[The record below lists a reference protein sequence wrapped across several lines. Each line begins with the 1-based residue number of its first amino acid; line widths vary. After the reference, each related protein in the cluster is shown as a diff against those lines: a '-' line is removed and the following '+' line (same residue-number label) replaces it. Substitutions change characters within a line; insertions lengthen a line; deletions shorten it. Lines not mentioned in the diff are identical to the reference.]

1 MVKVHFTI
9 LLFFLTFYS
18 LGQEVL
24 LPLGNRFKD
33 SYSIGVET
41 KMHNGLLPATKT
53 NIYGASLNQSL
64 KEEGS
69 WLNRKLFKE
78 HFIILEGEDYFF
90 TIDPLVDLSLGL
102 ETGKDTNR
110 LFQNTRAFQVQGE
123 ILGKVS
129 FFSSF
134 QENQARFANYRAD
147 FYADRGEQRINQQ
160 SLNYDTINAVVPNGG
175 RTKDFK
181 EDGYDYAA
189 SLGYVRYRVNDA
201 LAVQIGNQQSFIGH
215 GFRSML
221 LADNSFYANTLRVDT
236 NPFEKW
242 QYTTMHSQHLNLFRR
257 IRALGDTVFV
267 TSVEEPYERKN
278 FSAKYLTYNPLEN
291 LSIGLFEAQVYFR
304 EDSIQSQWMHPL
316 FFNPLPFLNTL
327 VYGFENE
334 HAKSLLGV
342 NAAWRMNPNHLFYGQ
357 FVADE
362 TNAESFG
369 YQIGWRSLYQLNN
382 AKILL
387 QLEHNQAGSQLYAA
401 NNRRLAFTHFNLPL
415 AHLLGNG
422 FQEYVLRSRLYLG
435 KMYAE
440 LEGVFYERNRS
451 ITDMRGLF
459 DNRGV
464 HPEAAQSVL
473 FVSGEMGFEMN
484 PVTKLSVF
492 GRASL
497 RSVDFNLA
505 RDASN
510 FIIELGIQTNIFNRH
525 LAF

>member
-1 MVKVHFTI
+1 KAHFTC

-24 LPLGNRFKD
+24 MPLGNRFKD
-33 SYSIGVET
+33 SYSIGADT
-41 KMHNGLLPATKT
+41 KMHNGLWPATKN
-53 NIYGASLNQSL
+53 NIYGAAENQSL
-64 KEEGS
+64 KEEGA

-90 TIDPLVDLSLGL
+90 TIDPLVDLSVGI
-102 ETGKDTNR
+102 ETGKDTTR

-134 QENQARFANYRAD
+134 QENQARFARYRAD
-147 FYADRGEQRINQQ
+147 FYADRGEQLFRQQ
-160 SLNYDTINAVVPNGG
+160 SQQYDTLNAVVPNGG
-175 RTKDFK
+175 RTKAFK
-181 EDGYDYAA
+181 DDGYDYAA

-267 TSVEEPYERKN
+267 TSVEEPFERKN
-278 FSAKYLTYNPLEN
+278 FSAKYLTFNPTES
-291 LSIGLFEAQVYFR
+291 LSIGLYEAQVYFR

-327 VYGFENE
+327 VFGFENQ
-334 HAKSLLGV
+334 HAKSLLGI
-342 NAAWRMNPNHLFYGQ
+342 NAAWRLNTNHLFYGQ

-362 TNAESFG
+362 VNVQGFG
-369 YQIGWRSLYQLNN
+369 YQIGWRSLYHLNS

-401 NNRRLAFTHFNLPL
+401 KNRRLAFTHFNLPL

-422 FQEYVLRSRLYLG
+422 FQEYVLRSRVYLG
-435 KMYAE
+435 RIYAE
-440 LEGVFYERNRS
+440 LEGVFYERNRP

-459 DNRGV
+459 DNRGEY
-464 HPEAAQSVL
+464 PIAEQSVL
-473 FVSGEMGFEMN
+473 FISGEMGFELN
-484 PVTKLSVF
+484 PLTKLSVF

-497 RSVDFNLA
+497 RSVDFNFANDA
-505 RDASN
+505 RN
-510 FIIELGIQTNIFNRH
+510 LIVEVGIQTNIFNRY
-525 LAF
+525 LSF